1 MTDQTY
7 VPGMNCKC
15 EARSAYECGCD
26 ADWTP
31 SEVYHLRNEIVG
43 YKAQV
48 AGQAHYIK
56 CLLDEVRELK
66 ERIAEFVKGA

>member
-1 MTDQTY
+1 MTDSEQLILAIERCLF
-7 VPGMNCKC
+7 NQISKNECKC
-15 EARSAYECGCD
+15 N
-26 ADWTP
+26 
-31 SEVYHLRNEIVG
+31 EVTEKFIESRLSG

-66 ERIAEFVKGA
+66 ERIQEFAKGA

>member
-1 MTDQTY
+1 MTDTEQLEKY
-7 VPGMNCKC
+7 WKLSQERAVRIIDL
-15 EARSAYECGCD
+15 EQ
-26 ADWTP
+26 W
-31 SEVYHLRNEIVG
+31 IVG

-66 ERIAEFVKGA
+66 ERIAEFVK